1 MQQELWGEIM
11 VNTDLKTKLE
21 ASSSRIVEVDQEIS
35 TVKTKI
41 NDLNNKLNDGNLTSS
56 ENAENINLMK
66 TYYSNELEKVAK
78 VKYTYVKEIQDS
90 INKADIS
97 SFLSDFIK
105 NYQSFVD
112 QLSLDQLVA
121 LFNIIGFG
129 MLLSTL
135 FSISTLLIGDYLIDK
150 LQLDIK
156 YPKISKYIKLKQ
168 RLNKHY
174 LMFYMTM
181 LFIIS
186 IVFILANV
194 YMFLLKYFV

>member
-1 MQQELWGEIM
+1 M
-11 VNTDLKTKLE
+11 
-21 ASSSRIVEVDQEIS
+21 
-35 TVKTKI
+35 
-41 NDLNNKLNDGNLTSS
+41 NNKLNDGNLTSS

>member
-35 TVKTKI
+35 TVKSKI

-66 TYYSNELEKVAK
+66 TYYSNELEKLAK
-78 VKYTYVKEIQDS
+78 VKDTYVKEIQDS

>member
-41 NDLNNKLNDGNLTSS
+41 IDLNNKLNDGNLTSS

>member
-186 IVFILANV
+186 IVIILANV

>member
-1 MQQELWGEIM
+1 MF
-11 VNTDLKTKLE
+11 NTDLKTKIE
-21 ASSSRIVEVDQEIS
+21 ASSSRIVEVNQEIS
-35 TVKTKI
+35 TVKNKI

-66 TYYSNELEKVAK
+66 TYYSNELEKLAK
-78 VKYTYVKEIQDS
+78 VKDTYVKEIQDS

-150 LQLDIK
+150 LQLEIK

>member
-21 ASSSRIVEVDQEIS
+21 ASSSRIVEVDREIS

-66 TYYSNELEKVAK
+66 TYYSNELEKLAK
-78 VKYTYVKEIQDS
+78 VKDTYVKEIQDS

-194 YMFLLKYFV
+194 YMLLLKYFV

>member
-66 TYYSNELEKVAK
+66 TYYSNELEKLAK
-78 VKYTYVKEIQDS
+78 VKDTYVKEIQDS

>member
-21 ASSSRIVEVDQEIS
+21 ASSSRIVEVDQEFS

-66 TYYSNELEKVAK
+66 TYYSNELEKLAK
-78 VKYTYVKEIQDS
+78 VKDTYVKEIQDS

>member
-1 MQQELWGEIM
+1 
-11 VNTDLKTKLE
+11 
-21 ASSSRIVEVDQEIS
+21 
-35 TVKTKI
+35 
-41 NDLNNKLNDGNLTSS
+41 
-56 ENAENINLMK
+56 MK
-66 TYYSNELEKVAK
+66 TYYSNELEKLAK
-78 VKYTYVKEIQDS
+78 VKDTYVKEIQDS